1 MTEAVLIVTPTDVL
15 KIRLQTALS
24 NQDSNPVQAL
34 VGILRNEGPR
44 ALWSGV
50 GLTAARQGTN
60 QAGRSSAPMLQSDPE
75 SLCAGF

>member
-15 KIRLQTALS
+15 KIRLQTARS
-24 NQDSNPVQAL
+24 NQYSNPVQAL
-34 VGILRNEGPR
+34 VGILKTEGLS

-60 QAGRSSAPMLQSDPE
+60 QAGRSNAPMLQSDLL
-75 SLCAGF
+75 SLCV